1 MGWDLCLG
9 TRLREGRCGGEEP
22 GSQPRDPA
30 AVGVASGCRAV
41 HGILHS
47 STFWEAGGSPGC
59 GEGERQRQ
67 IQGSAAAIYLR
78 QPRDETDDR
87 GREAA
92 GAGTETKAPSTA

>member
-1 MGWDLCLG
+1 MASCTAACFGKQEALLAAG
-9 TRLREGRCGGEEP
+9 RESDG
-22 GSQPRDPA
+22 
-30 AVGVASGCRAV
+30 
-41 HGILHS
+41 
-47 STFWEAGGSPGC
+47 
-59 GEGERQRQ
+59 RQ